1 MAVTIRAITDIP
13 TLRPATAVAPVV
25 GAASDG
31 AASDGAASD
40 GVATVGVAT
49 AGALRGLGSVLDWG
63 TAAGTISADLGH
75 GERELMVDITSCHK
89 VLHPGEPLWARHSLS
104 E

>member
-25 GAASDG
+25 G